1 MSCDIID
8 NAKISN
14 INKHA
19 CILLNM
25 LFMFFAPEQSYQL
38 DYATFDYKEGV
49 TGFSAKLL
57 LSVRSWR
64 EKLRRCFIRISS
76 LFVARAMES
85 EVRPTL
91 VTYARAC

>member
-1 MSCDIID
+1 M
-8 NAKISN
+8 
-14 INKHA
+14 
-19 CILLNM
+19 IL
-25 LFMFFAPEQSYQL
+25 APEQSYQL
-38 DYATFDYKEGV
+38 DYATCDYKEGV

-64 EKLRRCFIRISS
+64 EKLRRCFIRISR

-91 VTYARAC
+91 VTYARAPTFKFQAYKISFGWGCPSPGKVDG